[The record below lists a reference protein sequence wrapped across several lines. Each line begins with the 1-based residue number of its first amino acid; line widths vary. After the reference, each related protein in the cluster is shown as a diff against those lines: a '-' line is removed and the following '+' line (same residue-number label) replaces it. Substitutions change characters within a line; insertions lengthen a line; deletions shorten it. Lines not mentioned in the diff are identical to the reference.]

1 MIENDIIALLDGTAT
16 IPYKIIINDE
26 APIILTENDIIRTT
40 YEDYRYVD
48 SDSLVIGQFVARTL
62 EGELVNPN
70 IDFTIE
76 NKDIEVQMGVKTRS
90 GLNWYSLGNF
100 LVTKPS
106 KDDVTD
112 NTKFKAMDYTKKF
125 NKVFDSTDIA
135 FPCTASVFAQKVC
148 EQCGVELATT
158 TFTNSDFLVLGSQ
171 YDSDD
176 TCRKVMQDIGKLAYS
191 WVRIGWDNKC
201 YIDFNM
207 DNTIEDFNK
216 ITNENY
222 YDLTVQKDVFG
233 PVNRVIIGMQDIDGE
248 SLTIEDTES
257 IAMYGVTELKIYNNN
272 LTYSPEMR
280 EQVIEGAKRLFGL
293 TYQPI
298 EINTT
303 GHPWLLGNEK
313 IQIVDMNGNNI
324 YTYPFNRTIEYSGHI
339 KTKLTATAS
348 TKTETEY
355 KYTGRLE
362 TELRKTRYIVDKQ
375 NQTITQF
382 ISYFTDLTAT
392 ASGTGKIKLDDIGN
406 GFLLG
411 FTIRGNM
418 IPLFPRKNL
427 YPNSTLYPKPS
438 EFYLIVKNN
447 DEEPVR
453 YKLNIPWLGMLDK
466 TYDEFVYSYTD
477 GVKLIRRLGIDE
489 NGDLYALEEPIEEK
503 LESFDIPLSKGNVE
517 MYVEYYN
524 VHLDVTYTISNE
536 ITDNFAT
543 NIDVETQIKQTKTD
557 ITLESKQLID
567 QATGT
572 DELIAKINI
581 SPGKIKLEGTV
592 TANDNF
598 KILTDGSIEA
608 KNGSFSGNI
617 YLEDGN
623 KVIGGDGLLTNLQF
637 VSNGDLDNGFAFL
650 GFKEQ
655 DYYQPYKYAVVSI
668 DAYIPNNFTIT
679 NAYVTIYT
687 SAINVSNS
695 SGQEVGNGIPKQLK
709 LYVSDSDYV
718 ATYNVAPSSGILS
731 TTDFYSLTEI
741 SNAINNKETYTPET
755 TIGYASSV
763 KTKNIA
769 TNLTSGRNL
778 LYLKTILPQPA
789 SPESTNLS
797 PQPYLDTGIG
807 KMVLDIIGYM
817 AYKEGET
824 K

>member
-1 MIENDIIALLDGTAT
+1 MIEKDIISLLDGTAT

-48 SDSLVIGQFVARTL
+48 NDSLVIGQFVARTL

-76 NKDIEVQMGVKTRS
+76 NKDIEVQICVKTRNS
-90 GLNWYSLGNF
+90 LNWYSLGNF

-125 NKVFDSTDIA
+125 NKVFDSTNIT
-135 FPCTASVFAQKVC
+135 FPCTASVLAQSVC

-158 TFTNSDFLVLGSQ
+158 TFTNSDFLVTGNQ

-207 DNTIEDFNK
+207 TNTIEHYNK

-222 YDLTVQKDVFG
+222 YELTVQKDVFG
-233 PVNRVIIGMQDIDGE
+233 PVNRVTIGMQDVEGE
-248 SLTIEDTES
+248 SLTIEDSES
-257 IAMYGVTELKIYNNN
+257 IATYGVTELKIYDNN
-272 LTYSPEMR
+272 LTYTPELR
-280 EQVIEGAKRLFGL
+280 EQVIDGAKRLFGL

-298 EINTT
+298 EIDTT

-313 IQIVDMNGNNI
+313 IQIVDMNNNNI

-348 TKTETEY
+348 TKTETDY
-355 KYTGRLE
+355 KYTGGLE
-362 TELRKTRYIVDKQ
+362 NEIRKTRYVVDKQ

-382 ISYFTDLTAT
+382 ISNFTNLTTT
-392 ASGTGKIKLDDIGN
+392 ASGTGKIKLDDVGN

-427 YPNSTLYPKPS
+427 YPNNALYPKPS
-438 EFYLIVKNN
+438 EFYLMVKNN
-447 DEEPVR
+447 DEEPVK

-489 NGDLYALEEPIEEK
+489 NGDLYTLEEPIEEK
-503 LESFDIPLSKGNVE
+503 LESFEIPLSKGNVE
-517 MYVEYYN
+517 IYVEYYN
-524 VHLDVTYTISNE
+524 VHLDVTYAISNE

-543 NIDVETQIKQTKTD
+543 NINVETQIKTTKTD

-567 QATGT
+567 KATST
-572 DELIAKINI
+572 DELIGKINI

-598 KILTDGSIEA
+598 KILTDGSIET
-608 KNGSFSGNI
+608 KNGTFSGNI
-617 YLEDGN
+617 FLTN
-623 KVIGGDGLLTNLQF
+623 GGKIMGGEGLFTNLQF
-637 VSNGDLDNGFAFL
+637 SSIGILKGWSAVGFTKNAKTQSAQYTDISLDC
-650 GFKEQ
+650 
-655 DYYQPYKYAVVSI
+655 
-668 DAYIPNNFTIT
+668 YIPENFTIS
-679 NAYVTIYT
+679 NAYLTLYT
-687 SAINVSNS
+687 SCVNS
-695 SGQEVGNGIPKQLK
+695 A
-709 LYVSDSDYV
+709 YTTSDYQNIETIGKPTTLGLFKTDNDS
-718 ATYNVAPSSGILS
+718 TYEV
-731 TTDFYSLTEI
+731 FYAADTEYWIDGDPYMTEI
-741 SNAINNKETYTPET
+741 TNVFKTASYTPANTGVGSVDSIT
-755 TIGYASSV
+755 TIDI
-763 KTKNIA
+763 KDNIDI
-769 TNLTSGRNL
+769 GRNQFIIRTKL
-778 LYLKTILPQPA
+778 NLPTDNKSIA
-789 SPESTNLS
+789 EN
-797 PQPYLDTGIG
+797 TGIG
-807 KMVLDIIGYM
+807 RAVLYVFGYTTTKI
-817 AYKEGET
+817 KEGET